1 MLKKNEYDLM
11 SLQDLSY
18 KSIRRFLLKLF
29 GEQGLD
35 TPGLDARILIM
46 EASQLSHA
54 DLLIKNSSTPERS
67 TIIKINE
74 FMNRRIKGEP
84 VDKIVGHKEFYGR
97 KYKVNKNVLS
107 PRPDTEKLV
116 DITISEINKSGSKS
130 LLELGTG
137 TGAVIISII
146 SETKSTIATAVDI
159 SEDALIIAR
168 HNSQAHGVNQS
179 ICFLHSAWFEN
190 VSESYDIIISNPPY
204 ISKIEMNL
212 LSSGVK
218 EFDPFVSLYGGE
230 DGLEAYRAIINKA
243 GLYLNPKGV
252 IIFEIGY
259 LQAEAVTNLL
269 LKNEFIDI
277 SVAHDLSGNNRV
289 IKAYKSR

>member
-1 MLKKNEYDLM
+1 MLKKNKYDLM

-29 GEQGLD
+29 AEQGLD
-35 TPGLDARILIM
+35 TPGLDARVLIM

-67 TIIKINE
+67 TITKINE

-84 VDKIVGHKEFYGR
+84 VDKIVGHKQFYGR

-107 PRPDTEKLV
+107 PRPETEKLV

-146 SETKSTIATAVDI
+146 SETKNTKATAVDI

-168 HNSQAHGVNQS
+168 HNAQAHGVSQS
-179 ICFLHSAWFEN
+179 ICFLNSSWFET
-190 VSESYDIIISNPPY
+190 VFESYDIIISNPPY
-204 ISKIEMNL
+204 ISKKEMNL
-212 LSSGVK
+212 LSLGVR

-230 DGLEAYRAIINKA
+230 DGLEAYREIINNA

-252 IIFEIGY
+252 IILEIGY
-259 LQAEAVTNLL
+259 LQADKVTNLL
-269 LKNEFIDI
+269 LKNKFIDI
-277 SVAHDLSGNNRV
+277 SVARDLSGNNRV

>member
-1 MLKKNEYDLM
+1 MLKKNKYDLT

-29 GEQGLD
+29 AEQGLD

-46 EASQLSHA
+46 AASQLSHA
-54 DLLIKNSSTPERS
+54 DLLIENSSAPERS
-67 TIIKINE
+67 IIIKINE

-97 KYKVNKNVLS
+97 KYTVNKNVLS

-116 DITISEINKSGSKS
+116 DIAISEINKSGSKN

-159 SEDALIIAR
+159 SEDALMIAK
-168 HNSQAHGVNQS
+168 HNAKAHGVSQRIS
-179 ICFLHSAWFEN
+179 FLNSSWFET

-204 ISKIEMNL
+204 ISKTEMNL
-212 LSSGVK
+212 LSSGVRD
-218 EFDPFVSLYGGE
+218 FDPFVSLYGGE
-230 DGLEAYRAIINKA
+230 DGLEAYKEIINNA

-269 LKNEFIDI
+269 SKNEFIDI
-277 SVAHDLSGNNRV
+277 SVTKDLSGNNRV

>member
-1 MLKKNEYDLM
+1 
-11 SLQDLSY
+11 
-18 KSIRRFLLKLF
+18 
-29 GEQGLD
+29 
-35 TPGLDARILIM
+35 M

-168 HNSQAHGVNQS
+168 HNAQAHGVSQS